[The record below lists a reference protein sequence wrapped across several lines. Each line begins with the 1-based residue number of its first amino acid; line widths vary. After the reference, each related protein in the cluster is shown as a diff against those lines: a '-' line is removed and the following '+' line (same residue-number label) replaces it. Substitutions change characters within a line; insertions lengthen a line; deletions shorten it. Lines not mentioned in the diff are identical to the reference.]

1 MRRPPAGLGASD
13 GRRDLEAPSDVM
25 SRRRPGAAAA
35 QQGRGVGQGGAVPL
49 YRPGRG
55 RLPRL
60 AEYDRVAVTRGA
72 AAGLAVRRR
81 VLLVLIASGAAGCSA
96 GAPAYRDET
105 SLRSLTLG
113 EPKAAV
119 LATFGAHDGDAQNNS
134 IPVVAM
140 RMRIRER
147 TGAGDLLEIGEVPLI
162 DRSSG
167 RVTYYWV
174 LFENGRLAVWGR
186 PEEWRLV
193 AGRYPIRFR
202 PTQTAK

>member
-1 MRRPPAGLGASD
+1 
-13 GRRDLEAPSDVM
+13 
-25 SRRRPGAAAA
+25 
-35 QQGRGVGQGGAVPL
+35 
-49 YRPGRG
+49 
-55 RLPRL
+55 
-60 AEYDRVAVTRGA
+60 VTRGA

-96 GAPAYRDET
+96 GAPAYRDAT

-119 LATFGAHDGDAQNNS
+119 LATFGEHDRDAQNKS
-134 IPVVAM
+134 VAVVAM
-140 RMRIRER
+140 RMRIGER
-147 TGAGDLLEIGEVPLI
+147 TGAGDFLEIGEVPLI

-167 RVTYYWV
+167 RVTHYWV

-193 AGRYPIRFR
+193 AKRYPIHFR
-202 PTQTAK
+202 PTQTDK

>member
-1 MRRPPAGLGASD
+1 
-13 GRRDLEAPSDVM
+13 
-25 SRRRPGAAAA
+25 
-35 QQGRGVGQGGAVPL
+35 
-49 YRPGRG
+49 
-55 RLPRL
+55 
-60 AEYDRVAVTRGA
+60 VTRGA

-105 SLRSLTLG
+105 SLRALTLG

-119 LATFGAHDGDAQNNS
+119 LATFGEHDRDVQNKS
-134 IPVVAM
+134 IPVVAI
-140 RMRIRER
+140 RMRIGER
-147 TGAGDLLEIGEVPLI
+147 TGAGDFLEIGEVPLI

-186 PEEWRLV
+186 PEDWGLV
-193 AGRYPIRFR
+193 AGRYPISFR

>member
-1 MRRPPAGLGASD
+1 
-13 GRRDLEAPSDVM
+13 
-25 SRRRPGAAAA
+25 
-35 QQGRGVGQGGAVPL
+35 
-49 YRPGRG
+49 
-55 RLPRL
+55 
-60 AEYDRVAVTRGA
+60 VTRGA

-105 SLRSLTLG
+105 SLRALTLG

-119 LATFGAHDGDAQNNS
+119 LATFGEHDRDVQNKS
-134 IPVVAM
+134 IPVVAI
-140 RMRIRER
+140 RMRIGER
-147 TGAGDLLEIGEVPLI
+147 TGAGDFLEIGEVPLI
-162 DRSSG
+162 DRRSG

-186 PEEWRLV
+186 PEDWGLV
-193 AGRYPIRFR
+193 AGRYPISFR

>member
-1 MRRPPAGLGASD
+1 
-13 GRRDLEAPSDVM
+13 
-25 SRRRPGAAAA
+25 
-35 QQGRGVGQGGAVPL
+35 
-49 YRPGRG
+49 
-55 RLPRL
+55 
-60 AEYDRVAVTRGA
+60 VTRGA
-72 AAGLAVRRR
+72 AAGLTVRRR
-81 VLLVLIASGAAGCSA
+81 VLLVLIAGGVVACSA
-96 GAPAYRDET
+96 GASAYRDET

-119 LATFGAHDGDAQNNS
+119 LATFGEHDKNAQNKPV
-134 IPVVAM
+134 PVVAM
-140 RMRIRER
+140 RMRMGER

-186 PEEWRLV
+186 PEDWRLV
-193 AGRYPIRFR
+193 SGRYPIGFR

>member
-1 MRRPPAGLGASD
+1 
-13 GRRDLEAPSDVM
+13 
-25 SRRRPGAAAA
+25 
-35 QQGRGVGQGGAVPL
+35 
-49 YRPGRG
+49 
-55 RLPRL
+55 
-60 AEYDRVAVTRGA
+60 VTRGA
-72 AAGLAVRRR
+72 AAELAVRRR

-105 SLRSLTLG
+105 SLRSLSLG
-113 EPKAAV
+113 ESKAAV
-119 LATFGAHDGDAQNNS
+119 LATFGEHDRDAQNKP

-140 RMRIRER
+140 RMQIGER
-147 TGAGDLLEIGEVPLI
+147 TGAGDFLEIGEVPLI

-186 PEEWRLV
+186 PEEWGLV

>member
-1 MRRPPAGLGASD
+1 MR
-13 GRRDLEAPSDVM
+13 
-25 SRRRPGAAAA
+25 
-35 QQGRGVGQGGAVPL
+35 
-49 YRPGRG
+49 
-55 RLPRL
+55 
-60 AEYDRVAVTRGA
+60 RGA
-72 AAGLAVRRR
+72 AAGLAVRRG
-81 VLLVLIASGAAGCSA
+81 VLLVLIATAAAGCSA

-119 LATFGAHDGDAQNNS
+119 LATFGEHDRDGQNAS
-134 IPVVAM
+134 IAVVAM
-140 RMRIRER
+140 RMRIGER

-186 PEEWRLV
+186 PEDWRLV